1 MTDALINI
9 GIKFKVA
16 ELKKGDIS
24 LVIFISYT
32 YNSVS
37 W

>member
-16 ELKKGDIS
+16 ELKKGGYFSGI
-24 LVIFISYT
+24 IYFIYIQFS
-32 YNSVS
+32 
-37 W
+37 